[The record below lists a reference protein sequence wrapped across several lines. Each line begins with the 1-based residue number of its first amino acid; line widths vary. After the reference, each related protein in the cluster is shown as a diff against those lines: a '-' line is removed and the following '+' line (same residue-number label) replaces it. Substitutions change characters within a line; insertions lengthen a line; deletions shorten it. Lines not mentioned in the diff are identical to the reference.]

1 MSWRMLEY
9 MARLACTHR
18 LPMHN
23 VVLYVGQGAGVGDT
37 GRHQL
42 DGLANVAVLSWHY
55 QVIRLWQIP
64 AQELLALDR
73 PALLTLV
80 GQTRLERPEVVLP
93 TVVARLCRVPD
104 TEMRGR
110 LLTAFIALM
119 PNEEM
124 LAMTER
130 LLEDDGLLLDTPFLR
145 RIRAEGHTEGTLS
158 TRRRDILEALA
169 LRFALPTTLHHQLEQ
184 YLETLTDKGQLKRLF
199 AAAIQ
204 SASLADFQAL
214 LGNEP

>member
-1 MSWRMLEY
+1 
-9 MARLACTHR
+9 
-18 LPMHN
+18 
-23 VVLYVGQGAGVGDT
+23 VGDT

-42 DGLANVAVLSWHY
+42 DGLADVPALSWHY

-80 GQTRLERPEVVLP
+80 GQTRLEQPEVVLP
-93 TVVARLCRVPD
+93 TVVARLRRVPD
-104 TEMRGR
+104 TEIRGR

-145 RIRAEGHTEGTLS
+145 RIRAEGRTEGALS
-158 TRRRDILEALA
+158 TRRHDILEALA
-169 LRFALPTTLHHQLEQ
+169 LRFPLPTALYQQVEHH
-184 YLETLTDKGQLKRLF
+184 LETLTDEAQLERLF

-214 LGNEP
+214 LGTEPQR